1 MTLHRMMMAAALM
14 VGAAGCATTAST
26 VATPEAGAATPQA
39 GTAVEGEGQEI
50 IVNVAGQRAPCT
62 GVAPMLCLQ
71 VRTSPGAP
79 WQLHY
84 GDIEGFEFQPGAPWQ
99 LHYFEI
105 EGFNWQ
111 PGTEY
116 VIRVREFNVPNPP
129 ADAPSKRWV
138 LEEVLESG
146 PAM

>member
-1 MTLHRMMMAAALM
+1 MTLHRTALEAALM
-14 VGAAGCATTAST
+14 LAAAGCASTTVTST
-26 VATPEAGAATPQA
+26 APDDGRPQRPAPVA
-39 GTAVEGEGQEI
+39 GESQEI

-71 VRTSPGAP
+71 VRT
-79 WQLHY
+79 
-84 GDIEGFEFQPGAPWQ
+84 QPGAPWQ

-116 VIRVREFNVPNPP
+116 VIRVREFAVANPP

-138 LEEVLESG
+138 LQEVLESG
-146 PAM
+146 PAL

>member
-26 VATPEAGAATPQA
+26 VATPEAGAVAPQA

-71 VRTSPGAP
+71 VRT
-79 WQLHY
+79 
-84 GDIEGFEFQPGAPWQ
+84 QPGAPWQ

>member
-71 VRTSPGAP
+71 VRT
-79 WQLHY
+79 
-84 GDIEGFEFQPGAPWQ
+84 QPGAPWQ

>member
-1 MTLHRMMMAAALM
+1 MTLHRTALVAALM
-14 VGAAGCATTAST
+14 LAAAGCASTSST
-26 VATPEAGAATPQA
+26 VATPEAGAAQPQ
-39 GTAVEGEGQEI
+39 TAAPTEGEGQEI

-71 VRTSPGAP
+71 VRT
-79 WQLHY
+79 
-84 GDIEGFEFQPGAPWQ
+84 QPGAPWQ

-116 VIRVREFNVPNPP
+116 VIRVRELNVPNPP
-129 ADAPSKRWV
+129 ADVPSKRWV